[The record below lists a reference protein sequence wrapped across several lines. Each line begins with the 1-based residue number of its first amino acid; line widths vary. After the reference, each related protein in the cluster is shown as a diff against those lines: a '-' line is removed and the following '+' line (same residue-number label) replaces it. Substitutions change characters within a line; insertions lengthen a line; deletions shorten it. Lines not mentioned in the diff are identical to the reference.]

1 MVDHCRWL
9 CRSEKLAKQATV
21 ITGLTQIFIHLKFFK
36 SVLSCFLKQCAYE
49 SIKSHWFDFSSLEK
63 KRLPLRTAGWQP
75 VGLTHISPDNNLV
88 WPSPFGN
95 RHSAFGTSWC
105 SLPKKSISPSL
116 NNNCHIFFDI
126 NSQFDLYISSPW
138 AHFSRAW
145 LSGKRL
151 DPIHDFPQQLD
162 GLSRVSIKMSPEKY
176 ISVLIIS
183 IHTSPDRMVVWP
195 WTGGRES
202 MEWGTVG
209 AAVNTILPS

>member
-1 MVDHCRWL
+1 MFPQTMC
-9 CRSEKLAKQATV
+9 
-21 ITGLTQIFIHLKFFK
+21 
-36 SVLSCFLKQCAYE
+36 
-49 SIKSHWFDFSSLEK
+49 
-63 KRLPLRTAGWQP
+63 LRVYKVT
-75 VGLTHISPDNNLV
+75 LV
-88 WPSPFGN
+88 WLFFFGKEAAATKN
-95 RHSAFGTSWC
+95 SWVAAGRSDPHIPRQQPCLAFTVWQQALCLWDQLMLSVTEEHFA
-105 SLPKKSISPSL
+105 ISEQQLSY
-116 NNNCHIFFDI
+116 FFDI

-162 GLSRVSIKMSPEKY
+162 GLSRVSIKMSLEKY

-202 MEWGTVG
+202 MEWGTVS

>member
-21 ITGLTQIFIHLKFFK
+21 ITGLTQIYIHLNFFK

-63 KRLPLRTAGWQP
+63 KPLGTAGWQP

-116 NNNCHIFFDI
+116 NNNCHNSILASSIYTFQALGPIFPGPDCLGNDWTPFTTFL
-126 NSQFDLYISSPW
+126 NNWTVW
-138 AHFSRAW
+138 AVY
-145 LSGKRL
+145 LLKC
-151 DPIHDFPQQLD
+151 P
-162 GLSRVSIKMSPEKY
+162 
-176 ISVLIIS
+176 
-183 IHTSPDRMVVWP
+183 
-195 WTGGRES
+195 
-202 MEWGTVG
+202 
-209 AAVNTILPS
+209 